1 MAICRIDF
9 TGGFAGHLAHLG
21 VACGMTG
28 TVDIDDRVMVETPVT
43 LAGVNFWQAPA
54 QIGAFS
60 YFGPRC
66 TFANAV
72 IGRYCSVGEGVQIG
86 MTRHP
91 ASFLTTSPIGYIGNF
106 LNFER
111 HLAEQAPDWQ
121 RALPIAAYDL
131 RPETRIGN
139 DVWIGTNAFLKDG
152 ITVGDGAVIGAHA
165 VVTRDVPP
173 YAIVAGSPARIIR
186 YRFADALIERLLGV
200 AWWRCNMLDLA
211 DIDMSDAEACV
222 TALETRIGAGQIS
235 GYAPHMINLV
245 EEYARF
251 QEIQAFIAQRR
262 A

>member
-1 MAICRIDF
+1 MGICRIDF
-9 TGGFAGHLAHLG
+9 ASGFAEHLTHLG
-21 VACGMTG
+21 VACGMSG
-28 TVDIDDRVMVETPVT
+28 TVDIDDDVVLETPVT

-54 QIGAFS
+54 QVGAFS

-91 ASFLTTSPIGYIGNF
+91 AAFLTTSPIGYIGDF

-111 HLAEQAPDWQ
+111 HLAAQAMGWQ
-121 RALPIAAYDL
+121 RALPVADYDL

-165 VVTRDVPP
+165 VVTRDVPH
-173 YAIVAGSPARIIR
+173 YAIVAGSPARILR
-186 YRFADALIERLLGV
+186 YRFPDALIERLLGV

-211 DIDMSDAEACV
+211 GIDMSDAEASV
-222 TALETRIGAGQIS
+222 TALETRIGAGEI
-235 GYAPHMINLV
+235 GAYTPHTINLA
-245 EEYARF
+245 EEYGRF
-251 QEIQAFIAQRR
+251 LKIKAFIAQRR